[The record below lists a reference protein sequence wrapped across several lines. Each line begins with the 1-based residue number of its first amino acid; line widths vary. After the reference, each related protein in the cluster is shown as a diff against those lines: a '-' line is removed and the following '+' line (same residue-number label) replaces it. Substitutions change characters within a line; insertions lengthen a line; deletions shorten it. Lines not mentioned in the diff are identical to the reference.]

1 MSLAERHF
9 PILVTGAAGLLGH
22 ALGPRLRQA
31 APGKGAVRLTDVTD
45 LDVTDAAAVAGALGG
60 LRPRT
65 VVNLAAWTNVD
76 GAESHPAEAARLN
89 AEAPGLL
96 ARAAAG
102 AGAVLVHV
110 STDFIFDGAKGEP
123 YVEDDPP
130 RPLGVYGRTK
140 AEGEARVR
148 AAAPDAH
155 LIVRTAWL
163 YGAGGRNFVDTILGV
178 ARQGKPLRVVTDQVG
193 CPTWNEDL
201 AEAILALVA
210 ADVRGTC
217 HACGAGEASWWD
229 LADEA
234 VRAAGLGAAVERITT
249 GEMPRP
255 ARRPARSVLA
265 TGRLARETG
274 FRFPPWRESVRAYV
288 TPGGR

>member
-1 MSLAERHF
+1 MTLTERHL

-22 ALGPRLRQA
+22 ALGPRLRAA
-31 APGKGAVRLTDVTD
+31 APGAGAVRLTDVAD
-45 LDVTDAAAVAGALGG
+45 LDATDPAAVAAALRDI
-60 LRPRT
+60 RPRT
-65 VVNLAAWTNVD
+65 VINLAAWTNVD

-89 AEAPGLL
+89 ADLPEVL
-96 ARAAAG
+96 ARAAG
-102 AGAVLVHV
+102 AGAVLVQL
-110 STDFIFDGAKGEP
+110 STDFIFDGAKGAP

-148 AAAPDAH
+148 AAAPGAH

-163 YGAGGRNFVDTILGV
+163 YGAGGKNFVDTILGV

-201 AEAILALVA
+201 AAAIVALVA
-210 ADVRGTC
+210 GDVRGTC

-229 LADEA
+229 VADEA
-234 VRAAGLGAAVERITT
+234 VRAAGLDAPVERITT
-249 GEMPRP
+249 EAMPRP
-255 ARRPARSVLA
+255 ARRPARSVLS
-265 TGRLARETG
+265 TERLARETG

-288 TPGGR
+288 ASCGR